1 MKSCFAIL
9 SLFLC
14 LNCIAAEGPKPA
26 ASKDGAKSSVSKHDR
41 KEAEKE
47 FKNAIDLQHNGKP
60 EEAWLAATKAS
71 QLVPTNMEYLTLAE
85 QLRQQ
90 IVGQHLE
97 NGNRLAA
104 AGDTSGAAKEF
115 RTALGIDPANMFV
128 AQRLNDV
135 APPEDVDPEHTRTLQ
150 LLASVDQVDLQ
161 PAPGKKSFHLQGD
174 TRLIY
179 NQIGT
184 AFGINMSFDQS
195 LSTRVLR
202 FDIDNVDFYTVTAL
216 LGKMTKTF
224 WAPIANH
231 DAMVANDTQEMRK
244 IYERMALRTFYVGN
258 AIAPTELTD
267 LANVIRNIFDM
278 RLVALEPGRNTI
290 TVRGP
295 HAQVAV
301 AASLLENLM
310 EAKPELT
317 IDVKEYEFDTNMLRN
332 YGVNLPTSFQ
342 VFNIPSEIRKV
353 LGPDAQTVI
362 DQLNSTGTIDPS
374 KIPTA
379 DLANLQGSPLLAPF
393 IFFGKG
399 NGLTGVS
406 TPPITAT
413 LTLNKSVATN
423 LEHMLLRATD
433 GEAVNFMVG
442 TKFPVVNSTFSN
454 IAVTTTGQT
463 QIGSTPQFTY
473 VDLGVTLKA
482 TPHYHADGRVTLL
495 LDMAIQALGAQQIN
509 SIPDILTRSYKGS
522 ITVTDGEPSAIMGAV
537 SDQELR
543 SIQGLPILSQLP
555 GLSTLFATNQN
566 PQQRDHNEIMII
578 VTPHVVRKPF
588 HDQGSS
594 VFWNLGP

>member
-9 SLFLC
+9 SLVFC
-14 LNCIAAEGPKPA
+14 LTCVAAEAPKSAPA
-26 ASKDGAKSSVSKHDR
+26 KDAAKSSVSKRDR

-47 FKNAIDLQHNGKP
+47 FKSALDLQRNGKP
-60 EEAWLAATKAS
+60 EEAWLAANKAS
-71 QLVPTNMEYLTLAE
+71 ELIPGNVEYLALAE

-90 IVGQHLE
+90 LVGQHLE

-104 AGDTSGAAKEF
+104 AGDNAGAAKEF
-115 RTALGIDPANMFV
+115 RTALGIDPANAFV

-150 LLASVDQVDLQ
+150 LLASVDQINLQ

-174 TRLIY
+174 TRQIY

-184 AFGINMSFDQS
+184 AFGINMSFDQT
-195 LSTRVLR
+195 LNTRVLR

-224 WAPIANH
+224 WAPIASR

-244 IYERMALRTFYVGN
+244 TYERMALRTFYVNN
-258 AIAPTELTD
+258 AVAPTELQD
-267 LANVIRNIFDM
+267 LANVLRNIFDL
-278 RLVALEPGRNTI
+278 RLVALEPGKNTI

-295 HAQVAV
+295 HAEVEV

-317 IDVKEYEFDTNMLRN
+317 IDVKEYEIDTDNLRD
-332 YGVNLPTSFQ
+332 YGANLPTSFT

-353 LGPDAQTVI
+353 LGPNAQAVI
-362 DQLNSTGTIDPS
+362 DQLNATGTIDPS

-379 DLANLQGSPLLAPF
+379 DLANLAGSPLLAPF
-393 IFFGKG
+393 IFFGGG

-413 LTLNKSVATN
+413 LSLNKSIATN

-433 GEAVNFMVG
+433 GEAANFMVG
-442 TKFPVVNSTFSN
+442 TRFPVVTSTFAN
-454 IAVTTTGQT
+454 VAVTATGQQS
-463 QIGSTPQFTY
+463 QIGNTPQFTY

-482 TPHYHADGRVTLL
+482 TPHYHSDGRVTLL
-495 LDMAIQALGAQQIN
+495 LDLAIQALGATRIN
-509 SIPDILTRSYKGS
+509 GIPDILTRSYKGA
-522 ITVTDGEPSAIMGAV
+522 ITVTDGEPSAITGAI
-537 SDQELR
+537 SEQETR
-543 SIQGLPILSQLP
+543 SIQGFPVLSQLP
-555 GLSTLFATNQN
+555 GLSSILSSNSKE
-566 PQQRDHNEIMII
+566 RIHNEILI
-578 VTPHVVRKPF
+578 VITPHVVRRPF
-588 HDQGSS
+588 HDKGSS